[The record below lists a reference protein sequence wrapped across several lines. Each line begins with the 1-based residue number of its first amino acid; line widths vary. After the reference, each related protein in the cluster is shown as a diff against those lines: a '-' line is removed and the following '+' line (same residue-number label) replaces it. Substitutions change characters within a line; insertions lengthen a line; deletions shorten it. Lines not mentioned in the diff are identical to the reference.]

1 MSTRPLSSSKVIFAL
16 FIVALL
22 SFILGRDGSF
32 KAQLLSTP
40 ETIQNV
46 KLVRHNGA
54 KVRYDIYYEG
64 LNSETPE
71 STITIIIANVL
82 LHQGGRFNSMS
93 RIVDS
98 AILTIGTSDIAS
110 SGTSQII
117 KISGITRQG
126 TTKLGTLFTPFSPL
140 DLVSIEYDVLLGS
153 DRYTIIDP
161 PLPQDFPADYQGFI
175 NPVSETLFIETPDT
189 AHILSPDEKIF
200 TKAAKIP
207 FAAMMLSNTLT
218 SLQPLESLNKANL
231 IARPAS
237 LTVPKLIIEQ
247 HFFQIPLIQRDNVN
261 TLMIRYRSGKNQWI
275 MKSFFLPAMSNVTL
289 PVPVTRLLDFYTEVD
304 YAFAHIGSGF
314 NTLQLDF
321 PAHSLITN
329 ESPAFYRT
337 DFVSL
342 IPELQ
347 KDRQALELN
356 VTVYRPETP
365 NTLAIGLLTREPLR
379 DLDAAVN
386 LLSQF
391 QPLALLDGSSTV
403 LKTAVNKST
412 EVPFLNLIGKQNQ
425 LWIQKIQGSILEFL
439 SASFKTI
446 PLPEASEAVPDLDL
460 ITTLSGDRLLCLI
473 QSQKGSFSLPL
484 IEEDV
489 MLSST
494 CLETARRLGFR
505 EGKIFPLVY
514 RIKSNTLEALRP
526 FPLDAQISLLRPEV
540 KVVDQKKK
548 MIGLVSSFQSKK
560 AKIMVSATP
569 TFDAIALQST
579 EIVDKNTLKLP
590 TLPSC
595 EVGCYVKV
603 LSVLREDKDAFL
615 VLPSDTV
622 RVTGESEASIQL
634 CFFNQSLIDP
644 LYTATELK
652 FQVLRPK
659 GEPIEMNYSDD
670 RKCYELNRLMPGVVS
685 VADASSVDEKTDEK
699 KEELKAPEPEILFNN
714 FSDLVTTGF
723 EFPPDTII
731 FHSNGLATSHIT
743 IPPQRHYL
751 ELKPNTQAQLLLTN
765 LVFEHGHFETRNTEE
780 KSNVLKKSY
789 QISLLGNMDEISY
802 KSRGNVL
809 LFTKDEKPYFLE
821 RLPVAPPINETLLFP
836 GGKRILQIPNVIR
849 MLAPDD
855 VLISGFDKSSRRILL
870 PLLVPERSDVKI
882 FLDNIFRPGIESQQ
896 LLTDGMTFDVKTR
909 LLSLQQPKGLITLPL
924 IVRKNVPTTATL
936 FSKTFPP
943 TPVPSDL
950 TILSL
955 DLPLT
960 LEVMDP
966 PDISSTS
973 ILSPALMTKA
983 FAGKTY
989 QEKIPFGGIEMA
1001 KTFEITGAIRFMSEN
1016 CKKLF
1021 SFDKDTREL
1030 TAKIPLDTKL
1040 EGCLFELPVRYLAT
1054 TTIGDQEV
1062 KTTRVYGIPIL
1073 SSFSA
1078 KDKPVIALELTID
1091 RAKEEVSGS
1100 LTLPFPLDEIYE
1112 TSPEYA
1118 LKGTEQGLIS
1128 KIGDISISV
1137 DRTKGQLNFSGKSK
1151 DFSGPVTRYLM
1162 AIRRDTA
1169 AVERLTLTLISARKG
1184 SSEVKVIK
1192 GFSEKIALSDL
1203 LKAKGYSSDE
1213 IATVRRLGP
1222 FDSTLIQDQGNGQ
1235 FLLNGD
1241 SGLETQSLSFLL
1253 LKTPPAKTGFES
1265 FDERLSEKQV
1275 EKFER
1280 EETVVITFKLIEP
1293 AKVKTKS
1300 ITLRGG
1306 KFFTVDLGTL
1316 LPTGH
1321 EFSLLPTP
1329 DFIKTSGMSL
1339 SGTAPKTAQN
1349 LELVLKDLTNRQMVT
1364 IPIQILAEEKIVAA
1378 PPPVIPQTPPP
1389 PSPPLPYQ
1397 EPTPP
1402 SPPPSTP
1409 PAQVELP
1416 LKQAAEE
1423 KRCFPDIADLSAS
1436 YQDAICKAKELSI
1449 ISGSGGLFNPHDPI
1463 NRAEVAKILI
1473 TGPLVLMKAITP
1485 EEISSLEEQFP
1496 EQQFSDVP
1504 LTAWFF
1510 GFVQAAYE
1518 SGIVKGNPDGTYRPA
1533 ALLNVAEAAKLI
1545 IETIR
1550 SFRPEAFSGEESLEA
1565 VIFPDEPWF
1574 FPYIRLVALSGG
1586 DYPEPEEISNAAL
1599 PIERAEFIFNLM
1611 AVLKT
1616 RVPALGSSPVAE

>member
-1 MSTRPLSSSKVIFAL
+1 MTQNKKKVVL
-16 FIVALL
+16 FLILIAIV

-54 KVRYDIYYEG
+54 KVSYDMYYEG
-64 LNSETPE
+64 LISETPE
-71 STITIIIANVL
+71 STVTIIIANAL

-110 SGTSQII
+110 SGTSQVIR
-117 KISGITRQG
+117 ISGITQQS

-140 DLVSIEYDVLLGS
+140 DLVSIEYDVLLGT

-161 PLPQDFPADYQGFI
+161 PVPQDFPADYQGFI

-200 TKAAKIP
+200 TKAGKIP
-207 FAAMMLSNTLT
+207 FAAMMLANTIT
-218 SLQPLESLNKANL
+218 SLQPLETLNKANL
-231 IARPAS
+231 IAKPAS
-237 LTVPKLIIEQ
+237 LIVPKLIIEQ
-247 HFFQIPLIQRDNVN
+247 HFFQIPLIQRDNLN

-275 MKSFFLPAMSNVTL
+275 MKSFFLPAMTDVTL

-356 VTVYRPETP
+356 VTVYRSETP
-365 NTLAIGLLTREPLR
+365 ETLAIGLLTREPLR

-391 QPLALLDGSSTV
+391 QPLALLDSSSTI
-403 LKTAVNKST
+403 LKTAVSRST

-439 SASFKTI
+439 SSSFKTI

-489 MLSST
+489 MLTST

-514 RIKSNTLEALRP
+514 RIKSNTLESLRP
-526 FPLDAQISLLRPEV
+526 FPLDSQISLLRPEV

-548 MIGLVSSFQSKK
+548 IIGLVSSFHGKK

-634 CFFNQSLIDP
+634 CFFNQSLVDP
-644 LYTATELK
+644 LYTASELK
-652 FQVLRPK
+652 FQVLRLK
-659 GEPIEMNYSDD
+659 GQPIEMSYSDD
-670 RKCYELNRLMPGVVS
+670 RKCYELQRSRPGIV
-685 VADASSVDEKTDEK
+685 VDEKDEEK
-699 KEELKAPEPEILFNN
+699 LPEPEILFNN
-714 FSDLVTTGF
+714 FSDLVSIGP

-731 FHSNGLATSHIT
+731 FHTNGLATSHIT

-765 LVFEHGHFETRNTEE
+765 LVFEHGHFEIRDTEE
-780 KSNVLKKSY
+780 KGNFLKKSY
-789 QISLLGNMDEISY
+789 LIALIGNSDEISY
-802 KSRGNVL
+802 RNRGNVL

-821 RLPVAPPINETLLFP
+821 TLPVAPPINETLLFP
-836 GGKRILQIPNVIR
+836 GGKRVLQIPNVIR

-855 VLISGFDKSSRRILL
+855 VLISGFDKTSKRIVL

-882 FLDNIFRPGIESQQ
+882 FLDNIFRPGIESKQ
-896 LLTDGMTFDVKTR
+896 LLTDGITFDAKTR

-924 IVRKNVPTTATL
+924 IVRKNLPTTASL

-950 TILSL
+950 AILSL

-960 LEVMDP
+960 IEVKDP
-966 PDISSTS
+966 PDIPSTS
-973 ILSPALMTKA
+973 ILSPALMPKA
-983 FAGKTY
+983 FAGKAY
-989 QEKIPFGGIEMA
+989 QEKIPLGGIEAA
-1001 KTFEITGAIRFMSEN
+1001 KTFEIGAIRFMSEN

-1021 SFDKDTREL
+1021 SLNKDKREMSSSV
-1030 TAKIPLDTKL
+1030 PLDTKL

-1062 KTTRVYGIPIL
+1062 KTTRIYGIPIL
-1073 SSFSA
+1073 SSFTA
-1078 KDKPVIALELTID
+1078 NDKDVIALELTID
-1091 RAKEEVSGS
+1091 RAKGELSQSIV
-1100 LTLPFPLDEIYE
+1100 LPFPLDEIYE

-1118 LKGTEQGLIS
+1118 LRGTEQGLIS
-1128 KIGDISISV
+1128 KVGDISISA
-1137 DRTKGQLNFSGKSK
+1137 DRAKSQFNFSGEAKN
-1151 DFSGPVTRYLM
+1151 FIGPVTRHFM
-1162 AIRRDTA
+1162 AIRRDTG
-1169 AVERLTLTLISARKG
+1169 AVERLTLSLISARKAAQ
-1184 SSEVKVIK
+1184 EVNIIK
-1192 GFSEKIALSDL
+1192 GFSERVEVKTL
-1203 LKAKGYSSDE
+1203 LKVKNYTDDE
-1213 IATVRRLGP
+1213 IATARRLGT
-1222 FDSTLIQDQGNGQ
+1222 FDATLIQDQGNGR
-1235 FLLNGD
+1235 FLVNGE

-1265 FDERLSEKQV
+1265 FDERISEKQE

-1280 EETVVITFKLIEP
+1280 EETVVITFKLTEP
-1293 AKVKTKS
+1293 EKVKTKS

-1316 LPTGH
+1316 LPARH

-1329 DFIKTSGMSL
+1329 DFIKASGMSL

-1349 LELVLKDLTNRQMVT
+1349 LELVLKDLTDRQMVT
-1364 IPIQILAEEKIVAA
+1364 IPIQVLAEEKIVAA
-1378 PPPVIPQTPPP
+1378 APPAPPPSPVPPPPPP
-1389 PSPPLPYQ
+1389 PSPPSPPPPP
-1397 EPTPP
+1397 EPASP
-1402 SPPPSTP
+1402 SPSPSTP
-1409 PAQVELP
+1409 PQAEP
-1416 LKQAAEE
+1416 PMKQAAEL
-1423 KRCFPDIADLSAS
+1423 KPCFPDIADLSAA
-1436 YQDAICKAKELSI
+1436 YQDAVCKAKELYI
-1449 ISGSGGLFNPHDPI
+1449 ISGSGGLFKPHDPI

-1473 TGPLVLMKAITP
+1473 TGPLILMKAIRS
-1485 EEISSLEEQFP
+1485 EEIPTLAEQFP

-1504 LTAWFF
+1504 LTAWFY
-1510 GFVQAAYE
+1510 GYVQAAFE
-1518 SGIVKGNPDGTYRPA
+1518 SGMVKGNPDGTYRPA

-1565 VIFPDEPWF
+1565 VTFPNEPWF
-1574 FPYIRLVALSGG
+1574 FPYIRLVVLSGG
-1586 DYPEPEEISNAAL
+1586 DYPEPEELINAAI
-1599 PIERAEFIFNLM
+1599 PIERGEFIFNLM
-1611 AVLKT
+1611 TVF
-1616 RVPALGSSPVAE
+1616 RVRLPSITSSPSVE